1 MSLSLKIDHY
11 PSIHDWLA
19 EHDLI
24 LKPDWFTPK
33 RNVEPYSPLWTVYSS
48 FSKKKMMPAEW
59 AMNPNWAKKGQIPR
73 PLTVARA
80 ETVYER
86 VSFKALIKRY
96 RALVPV
102 TGFMSRSLSRNKDG
116 RYVLYE
122 FSDKQ
127 NEAFALAALY
137 QFNVDGNMQIV
148 ILTKAVKVPSLNKTM
163 RVPLVVPHKK
173 VTEWL
178 ESEKKVGIANW
189 LENYQF
195 PQDLTLK
202 LIQ

>member
-33 RNVEPYSPLWTVYSS
+33 ENVEPYSPLWTVYSS

-73 PLTVARA
+73 PLTIARA
-80 ETVYER
+80 ESVYER

-102 TGFMSRSLSRNKDG
+102 TGFIARSLNRNKEG
-116 RYVLYE
+116 YYSMFE
-122 FSDKQ
+122 FHDAQ
-127 NEAFALAALY
+127 NEAFALATLY
-137 QFNVDGNMQIV
+137 QFNVDGNMQV
-148 ILTKAVKVPSLNKTM
+148 VFLTKAIKVPGLKKTM
-163 RVPLVVPHKK
+163 RLPLLIPHKK
-173 VTEWL
+173 VDEWL
-178 ESEKKVGIANW
+178 ESEKKIGIGNW
-189 LENYQF
+189 MENYQF
-195 PQDLTLK
+195 PEQLNFKEL
-202 LIQ
+202 Q